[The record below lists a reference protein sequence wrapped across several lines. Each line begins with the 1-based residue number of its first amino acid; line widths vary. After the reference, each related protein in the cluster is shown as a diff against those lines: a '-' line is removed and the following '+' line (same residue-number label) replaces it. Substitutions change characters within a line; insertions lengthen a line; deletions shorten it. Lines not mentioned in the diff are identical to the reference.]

1 LRVVRLKA
9 WGYNEVMRNFWII
22 TILLISLIVLLVA
35 SIYEWPLITGTYHP
49 RPIRLVQTI
58 AKTETG
64 EKFVMLYSNRLDW
77 MVRHKYGR
85 YKDINPE
92 NPEKAHFIWAGF
104 VFVVLIAMFVAV
116 ISLILFII
124 CATQNKAGPTP
135 KTALIVILLLVIL
148 NGTITRLILASVLYG
163 NNDIKNMERVSK
175 LVVDGKNVYANQK
188 KYNYS
193 PVWFHFLGA
202 FQRLHQRFDALTFS
216 CITRSFLTFID
227 LLTLLFLLLI
237 ASREN
242 ISLVKTSIFFYLN
255 PVSYL
260 ITGYHGQFENFA
272 ILMVVVGLFAYLRA
286 RHKPVL
292 GNILLWSFATVGMII
307 KHNIFY
313 ELIIC
318 LNRAVKRYW
327 LKFLLFV
334 ISVCV
339 FLSLFIPYWDEGK
352 NGIIRNVFMYGGGY
366 TRNYGL
372 PTIALIP
379 RLKWAFI
386 VGMFIFPLF
395 LKSKDIIRQC
405 LMGMLFFMTFT
416 TGISIQYF
424 ILPIALGA
432 LRPSKGFLA
441 YSLAAGLF
449 TIGNGN
455 NVAVLALEEFITWNL
470 VWVASV
476 FWFATEFQRD
486 RHPELIAHT

>member
-1 LRVVRLKA
+1 MKRTIC
-9 WGYNEVMRNFWII
+9 II
-22 TILLISLIVLLVA
+22 TILLISLIVLLAA

-49 RPIRLVQTI
+49 RPVKLLQTI

-64 EKFVMLYSNRLDW
+64 EKFVTLYSNRLDW
-77 MVRHKYGR
+77 MIRNKYGR
-85 YKDINPE
+85 YKDIDPE
-92 NPEKAHFIWAGF
+92 NPEKARFLWAGF
-104 VFVVLIAMFVAV
+104 VFVVLTAMFVAV

-124 CATQNKAGPTP
+124 CATQNKAPPTP
-135 KTALIVILLLVIL
+135 KAALILILLLVIL
-148 NGTITRLILASVLYG
+148 NGTITRLIFASVLYG
-163 NNDIKNMERVSK
+163 NNDIKNMEHVSK
-175 LVVDGKNVYANQK
+175 LVVDGKNVYANYK
-188 KYNYS
+188 NYNYS

-202 FQRLHQRFDALTFS
+202 FQKIHLRFPALTFT

-237 ASREN
+237 ASHQN

-272 ILMVVVGLFAYLRA
+272 ILMVVIGLFAYLRL

-292 GNILLWSFATVGMII
+292 GNILLWTFATVGMII

-318 LNRAVKRYW
+318 LNRAIKRYW

-334 ISVCV
+334 VSVCV
-339 FLSLFIPYWDEGK
+339 FLSLFIPYWSEGK
-352 NGIIRNVFMYGGGY
+352 NGIIKWVFMYGGGY
-366 TRNYGL
+366 VGRYGILTLVKL
-372 PTIALIP
+372 PH
-379 RLKWAFI
+379 LKWAFI
-386 VGMFIFPLF
+386 VGMFIFPLL
-395 LKSKDIIRQC
+395 LKSKDITRQC

-432 LRPSKGFLA
+432 LRPSKGLA
-441 YSLAAGLF
+441 YSLAAALF
-449 TIGNGN
+449 TIGSGN
-455 NVAVLALEEFITWNL
+455 NVAIPLLEEIVTWNI

-476 FWFATEFQRD
+476 FWFITEFQRD

>member
-1 LRVVRLKA
+1 
-9 WGYNEVMRNFWII
+9 MRNFWII
-22 TILLISLIVLLVA
+22 TILLISLIILLA
-35 SIYEWPLITGTYHP
+35 ACIYEWPLLTGTYHP
-49 RPIRLVQTI
+49 RPAKLLPTI
-58 AKTETG
+58 SKTEIG

-77 MVRHKYGR
+77 MVRNKYGR
-85 YKDINPE
+85 YKDIDPD

-104 VFVVLIAMFVAV
+104 VFVVLVAMFVAV

-124 CATQNKAGPTP
+124 CATQNKAPPTS
-135 KTALIVILLLVIL
+135 KATLIVILLLVIL
-148 NGTITRLILASVLYG
+148 NGTITRLIFASVLYG

-175 LVVDGKNVYANQK
+175 LVVDGKNVYANYK
-188 KYNYS
+188 NYNYS

-202 FQRLHQRFDALTFS
+202 FQRLHQRVDALTFS

-237 ASREN
+237 ANLEK

-272 ILMVVVGLFAYLRA
+272 ILMVVIGLYAYLKL

-292 GNILLWSFATVGMII
+292 GTALLWIFATVGMII

-318 LNRAVKRYW
+318 LNRAIKRYW

-334 ISVCV
+334 VSVCI
-339 FLSLFIPYWDEGK
+339 FLSLFIPYWSEGK
-352 NGIIRNVFMYGGGY
+352 NGIIKWVFMYSSGY
-366 TRNYGL
+366 FGRYGIL
-372 PTIALIP
+372 SLINL
-379 RLKWAFI
+379 RALKWAFI
-386 VGMFIFPLF
+386 AGMCVFPLF
-395 LKSKDIIRQC
+395 LKSKDITRQC

-424 ILPIALGA
+424 TLPIALGA
-432 LRPSKGFLA
+432 LRPSKGFLL
-441 YSLAAGLF
+441 YSLAATLF
-449 TIGNGN
+449 TIGSGN
-455 NVAVLALEEFITWNL
+455 NVAIPLLEEIVTWNI

-476 FWFATEFQRD
+476 FWFVTELQRD
-486 RHPELIAHT
+486 RRPELITHI

>member
-1 LRVVRLKA
+1 
-9 WGYNEVMRNFWII
+9 MRNFWII
-22 TILLISLIVLLVA
+22 TILLISLIVLLA
-35 SIYEWPLITGTYHP
+35 ACIYEWPLITGIYHP
-49 RPIRLVQTI
+49 RPFKLVKAI

-64 EKFVMLYSNRLDW
+64 KKHVMIYANRLDW
-77 MVRHKYGR
+77 MVRNKLGR
-85 YKDINPE
+85 YKDIDQD
-92 NPEKAHFIWAGF
+92 NPEKAHFLWAGF
-104 VFVVLIAMFVAV
+104 VFVVLVAIFVAV
-116 ISLILFII
+116 ISLILFIL
-124 CATQNKAGPTP
+124 CATQNKAPPTP
-135 KTALIVILLLVIL
+135 KTALFVILLLVIL
-148 NGTITRLILASVLYG
+148 NGTVTRLIFASVLYG
-163 NNDIKNMERVSK
+163 NNDTKNMERVSK
-175 LVVDGKNVYANQK
+175 LAVDGKNVYANYK
-188 KYNYS
+188 NYNYS

-202 FQRLHQRFDALTFS
+202 FQKLDQRFDGLTFS

-237 ASREN
+237 ASREK

-272 ILMVVVGLFAYLRA
+272 ILMVVVGLFAYLRF
-286 RHKPVL
+286 RQKPIL
-292 GNILLWSFATVGMII
+292 GNILLWSFATFGMII
-307 KHNIFY
+307 KHNIFF

-318 LNRAVKRYW
+318 LNRAIKRHW

-334 ISVCV
+334 VSACV

-352 NGIIRNVFMYGGGY
+352 NGIIKNVFKYSGGY

-372 PTIALIP
+372 PTIVTIP
-379 RLKWAFI
+379 QLKWAFV

-441 YSLAAGLF
+441 YSLAATLY

-455 NVAVLALEEFITWNL
+455 NVAIPILEQVVKWNI

-476 FWFATEFQRD
+476 FWFISEFQRD
-486 RHPELIAHT
+486 RYPELIVNTGQKKLQ

>member
-1 LRVVRLKA
+1 
-9 WGYNEVMRNFWII
+9 MRNICII
-22 TILLISLIVLLVA
+22 TILLISLIILLAA

-49 RPIRLVQTI
+49 RPARLIQTI

-64 EKFVMLYSNRLDW
+64 HKFVTLYSNRLDW
-77 MVRHKYGR
+77 MVRNKYGR
-85 YKDINPE
+85 YKDIDPE

-104 VFVVLIAMFVAV
+104 VFVVLTAMFVAGV
-116 ISLILFII
+116 SLILFII
-124 CATQNKAGPTP
+124 CATQNKAPPTL
-135 KTALIVILLLVIL
+135 KATLFVILLLVIL
-148 NGTITRLILASVLYG
+148 NGTITRIIFASVLYG

-175 LVVDGKNVYANQK
+175 LAVEGKNVYANYK
-188 KYNYS
+188 NYNYS

-202 FQRLHQRFDALTFS
+202 FQGLHQRLPALTFT
-216 CITRSFLTFID
+216 CITRSFLTLID
-227 LLTLLFLLLI
+227 LLTLFFLLLI
-237 ASREN
+237 AKHEN

-272 ILMVVVGLFAYLRA
+272 ILMVVVGLFAYVKLRQQ
-286 RHKPVL
+286 KPVL
-292 GNILLWSFATVGMII
+292 GNILLWTFATVGMII

-318 LNRAVKRYW
+318 LNHAIKRYW

-339 FLSLFIPYWDEGK
+339 FLSLFIPYWSEGK
-352 NGIIRNVFMYGGGY
+352 NGIIKWVFMYGGGY
-366 TRNYGL
+366 VGRYGI
-372 PTIALIP
+372 PTIFKL
-379 RLKWAFI
+379 RYLKWAFI
-386 VGMFIFPLF
+386 VGMFTFPLL

-441 YSLAAGLF
+441 YSLAATLF
-449 TIGNGN
+449 TIGSGN
-455 NVAVLALEEFITWNL
+455 NVAVPILEQIVTWNI

-476 FWFATEFQRD
+476 FWFITEFQRD
-486 RHPELIAHT
+486 RHPERQLRQV